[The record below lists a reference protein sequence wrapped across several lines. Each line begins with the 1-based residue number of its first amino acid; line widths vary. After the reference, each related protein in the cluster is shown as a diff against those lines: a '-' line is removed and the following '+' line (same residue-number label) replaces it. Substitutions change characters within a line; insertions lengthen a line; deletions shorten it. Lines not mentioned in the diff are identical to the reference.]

1 MVLITES
8 RLGSSEATSTSKL
21 SIITKIV
28 YIEVSHIH
36 SPAQNSIHVHY
47 LTLSDLIVAVDHFL
61 ILFVF
66 KKNTMKNF
74 LKEEKIKKV
83 KRCRNFQ

>member
-1 MVLITES
+1 MDRILCNFMCTFVTAQIPCLLLWHT
-8 RLGSSEATSTSKL
+8 LDQCQTCAGGSIKEKPC
-21 SIITKIV
+21 I
-28 YIEVSHIH
+28 
-36 SPAQNSIHVHY
+36 
-47 LTLSDLIVAVDHFL
+47 TLSDLIVAVDHFL
-61 ILFVF
+61 IFFVF